1 MHFLIAYLELT
12 ALAAIL
18 VILTYAHVEVAMWAT
33 FAIFVVA
40 TLSLLFGWKP
50 PRITGRLKALMVMFV
65 CFGAAIF
72 IGPKIQ
78 AHQEAELAHLRATDV
93 EAYLTALRSQD
104 EVRWLNAL
112 KELRPEQY
120 EVEAKRR
127 RNTAQAA
134 YLAECTDDR
143 ASTAYVMLQDDVR
156 EQLRAPS
163 TADFPGRYEPG
174 TRHLGDCI
182 YQVFG
187 KVDAQ
192 NGFGAMLRTSFEGRI
207 QYFPESGGWQTL
219 ELKVEG

>member
-1 MHFLIAYLELT
+1 MQFLIAYLELT
-12 ALAAIL
+12 ALTVGL

-33 FAIFVVA
+33 FTIFVVA
-40 TLSLLFGWKP
+40 TLCLLFGWRP
-50 PRITGRLKALMVMFV
+50 PRITGRFKAFMVMLV

-93 EAYLTALRSQD
+93 EAYLTMLRSQD

-134 YLAECTDDR
+134 YFAECTDDR
-143 ASTAYVMLQDDVR
+143 VSTAYVMLQDDVR

-174 TRHLGDCI
+174 TRHLGGCI

-192 NGFGAMLRTSFEGRI
+192 NGFGATLRSTFEGRI

-219 ELKVEG
+219 ELRVEG

>member
-12 ALAAIL
+12 ALTVLL
-18 VILTYAHVEVAMWAT
+18 VILTYAHVEVAMWTT
-33 FAIFVVA
+33 FGIFVVA
-40 TLSLLFGWKP
+40 TLCLLFGWKP
-50 PRITGRLKALMVMFV
+50 PRITGRFKAFMVMFV

-72 IGPKIQ
+72 MGPKIQ

-93 EAYLTALRSQD
+93 EAYLTTLRSQD

-127 RNTAQAA
+127 QNTAKAA
-134 YLAECTDDR
+134 YLAECTDDK
-143 ASTAYVMLQDDVR
+143 AGMAYVMLQNEVR

-192 NGFGAMLRTSFEGRI
+192 NGFGAMLRTTFEGRI
-207 QYFPESGGWQTL
+207 QYFPESGGWRTL
-219 ELKVEG
+219 ELRVEG